1 MVHLSTL
8 APWAKGMPR
17 GFAQVAVGDD
27 GWVAQGMD
35 QQEKTAGLWYL
46 QQQGQQWTLVLQ
58 GDWSPALWQGQ
69 GERPP
74 SAATLLAACPDSLAQ
89 LHLNLESLEG
99 WSDTLL
105 PALVYGVGEGLQAR
119 GASLEIDTQ
128 DHSLQAL
135 LKLAQPVT
143 VDAKAGPEPSRL
155 ERLGL
160 LAMGWETTIRAAAVS
175 TQAFGG
181 GLLRLATGR
190 ASMRGQDLLE
200 AMYRSGTQAL
210 PIITLVSLLVG
221 SILAFVGALQL
232 RTFGAEIYIAE
243 MVGIAVAREMA
254 AMMTAIVMAGRT
266 GAAFA
271 AHLATM
277 QVNEEVDALKTLGV
291 PPSDFL
297 ALPRVLGLTLMMP
310 LLFLYSAVISIAGGL
325 LVALFA
331 LGLEP
336 MIFVQRIIDGVALHH
351 FAIGLFKSVCFG
363 VLIGVVSCH
372 MGLAAGRSAAAVG
385 QAATRAVVVSIVGI
399 ILVDSLFAIVSTYS
413 GF

>member
-1 MVHLSTL
+1 MNQQQQ
-8 APWAKGMPR
+8 APS
-17 GFAQVAVGDD
+17 
-27 GWVAQGMD
+27 
-35 QQEKTAGLWYL
+35 LWTL
-46 QQQGQQWTLVLQ
+46 QQQGQQWTLVLR
-58 GDWSPALWQGQ
+58 GDWSPALWQQPGD
-69 GERPP
+69 RPP
-74 SAATLLAACPDSLAQ
+74 SAQAVLAACPASLTQLQLDLQSLDS
-89 LHLNLESLEG
+89 

-105 PALVYGVGEGLQAR
+105 PALIYNLRQGLAAR
-119 GASLEIDTQ
+119 GG
-128 DHSLQAL
+128 SLQMDTTDSSLNAL
-135 LKLAQPVT
+135 LELAQPVT
-143 VDAKAGPEPSRL
+143 ASETQTPAPSLL

-160 LAMGWETTIRAAAVS
+160 HVMGWESAIRAAAVS
-175 TQAFGG
+175 TQSFGG
-181 GLLRLATGR
+181 GLARLATGR
-190 ASMRGQDLLE
+190 ARMRWQDLLD
-200 AMYRSGTQAL
+200 AMYQSGTQAL

-291 PPSDFL
+291 PPTDFL
-297 ALPRVLGLTLMMP
+297 ALPRMLALTLMMP
-310 LLFLYSAVISIAGGL
+310 LLFLYATVISITGGL

-336 MIFVQRIIDGVALHH
+336 MIFIQRVLDGVALHH
-351 FAIGLFKSVCFG
+351 FAIGLLKSVCFG
-363 VLIGVVSCH
+363 ALIGLVSCH
-372 MGLAAGRSAAAVG
+372 IGLAAGRSAAAVG
-385 QAATRAVVVSIVGI
+385 QAATRAVVVSIIGI
-399 ILVDSLFAIVSTYS
+399 IVVDSLFAIVSTYT